1 MEEKE
6 VKEFVLN
13 IKLEEKDKLQLL
25 GEILQEKS
33 ISGFTQKDNFDG
45 VCVRF
50 QLDEKIQ
57 NDEDLKKEVKN
68 VKELKKKMESE
79 RAMRYHYRNKAKAL
93 EEELKA
99 LKESKGVPEALTKI
113 PAEVDGLKKEY
124 EEQMIVNGN
133 LRKKCKQLESELEEL
148 RNQPEA
154 TLESFIYDT
163 DNIAEDNQI
172 LKDMVIE
179 LLLEIRRSK

>member
-1 MEEKE
+1 MKEKE
-6 VKEFVLN
+6 VKEFALN

-57 NDEDLKKEVKN
+57 NDE
-68 VKELKKKMESE
+68 ELKKKMESE
-79 RAMRYHYRNKAKAL
+79 RAMKAQERTKRKKL

-99 LKESKGVPEALTKI
+99 LKESKGVPEVMTKI
-113 PAEVDGLKKEY
+113 PAEVDRIKKEY

-148 RNQPEA
+148 RNQPQA
-154 TLESFIYDT
+154 TLMAF
-163 DNIAEDNQI
+163 EDQDKEI